1 MVKSLFGIE
10 LPGVH
15 SLMDMEMGFPEAF
28 FSEVVFG
35 ETHRALEAVGDPD
48 KVICWVST
56 GRAPHAGDAMTARDL
71 QGILHASKEAGL
83 KRFLFHP
90 DPDLGA
96 PEWHVISNMCGKS
109 WQEDV
114 GGSYWPP
121 DTPKPNTFS
130 GSRKQTRFD

>member
-1 MVKSLFGIE
+1 
-10 LPGVH
+10 
-15 SLMDMEMGFPEAF
+15 MEMGFPEAF

-48 KVICWVST
+48 KVVCWVST

-71 QGILHASKEAGL
+71 QGILNASKEAGL

-96 PEWHVISNMCGKS
+96 PEWHVISNMCGKA

-114 GGSYWPP
+114 GGRYWPP

-130 GSRKQTRFD
+130 GSRRQTRID